1 MVSMDA
7 DKVVTATFF
16 ATPPSYYTLTMGLI
30 GNGVITPTAGA
41 HSYLAGTVV
50 DLSASPAAGW
60 QFAGWS
66 GAVVTTT
73 NPLVLTMDAVKSVTA
88 TFITH

>member
-1 MVSMDA
+1 V
-7 DKVVTATFF
+7 
-16 ATPPSYYTLTMGLI
+16 
-30 GNGVITPTAGA
+30 
-41 HSYLAGTVV
+41 
-50 DLSASPAAGW
+50 SASPAASW

-88 TFITH
+88 TFVNHRVYLPIVTRP